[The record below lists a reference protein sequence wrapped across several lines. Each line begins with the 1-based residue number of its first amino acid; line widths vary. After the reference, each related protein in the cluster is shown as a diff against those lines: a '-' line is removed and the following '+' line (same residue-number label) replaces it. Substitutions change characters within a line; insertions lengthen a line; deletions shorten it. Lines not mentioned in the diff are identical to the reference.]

1 LKIFPTL
8 NIQQGRVIPT
18 FGERGPSPLAP
29 TEILDRLLEHGCT
42 HLSLVDVDAAQNKGN
57 NRELLGH
64 LLRQIQS
71 RPHRPCVQVAGGIRS
86 SDQCSFL
93 VDHGATWLVVGT
105 LLQKSSLVVEQLV
118 GRFQNHLTAGID
130 ARGGQVHCSGWA
142 QGSEGGTGVSAR
154 EMALRAK
161 AYGFKR
167 LHFVDIASAGNNLPD
182 FETARVIQEAA
193 RLPLLMGG
201 TLTSRAH
208 LEAARATRILHGG
221 LVDALLFVDDPELLG
236 LLQPACA

>member
-1 LKIFPTL
+1 MKIFPTL

-18 FGERGPSPLAP
+18 FGDRSPSPLSPADL
-29 TEILDRLLEHGCT
+29 LDRLLERGCT

-57 NRELLGH
+57 NRELLGQM
-64 LLRQIQS
+64 LRQVQS
-71 RPHRPCVQVAGGIRS
+71 RQHHPCVQVAGGIRS

-93 VDHGATWLVVGT
+93 VDQGATWLVVGT

-118 GRFQNHLTAGID
+118 GRFQSHLTAGID

-142 QGSEGGTGVSAR
+142 QGTEGGTGVSAQ

-167 LHFVDIASAGNNLPD
+167 LHFVDIAGPDNTLPD